1 LKVTLST
8 EPLLKSMPGVNPE
21 SPESHPDGIAI
32 EMIPGNIIKAENK
45 KYQNRLPTT
54 SITV

>member
-1 LKVTLST
+1 
-8 EPLLKSMPGVNPE
+8 MPGVNPE
-21 SPESHPDGIAI
+21 SPESHPDGVAI